1 MKRGGA
7 LRLRQ
12 YLEHIAQAI
21 ARIEAYT
28 AGMDLPAYLS
38 DPRTQDAVVRN
49 MEVIGEASN
58 NIRKHHSAF
67 AEPHSDTWRLAY
79 EMRNALSHAYFKVDQ
94 EIVWRTIQSD
104 LPPLA
109 AFVDSAL
116 ATLVAQG
123 K

>member
-1 MKRGGA
+1 
-7 LRLRQ
+7 
-12 YLEHIAQAI
+12 
-21 ARIEAYT
+21 
-28 AGMDLPAYLS
+28 
-38 DPRTQDAVVRN
+38 
-49 MEVIGEASN
+49 
-58 NIRKHHSAF
+58 
-67 AEPHSDTWRLAY
+67 
-79 EMRNALSHAYFKVDQ
+79 LSHAYFKVDQ